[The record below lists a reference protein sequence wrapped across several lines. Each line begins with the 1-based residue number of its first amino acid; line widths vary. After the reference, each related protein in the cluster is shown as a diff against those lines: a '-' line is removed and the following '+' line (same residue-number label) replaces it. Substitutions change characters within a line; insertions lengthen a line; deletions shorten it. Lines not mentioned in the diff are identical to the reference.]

1 MKRRTERIGI
11 SKIVGEALLKSDN
24 IQSAYL
30 ALRQLLCAR
39 CGKVIN
45 EGDYFTRKLLPGVQI
60 PISPRCQ
67 ECVPFELKLFDEK
80 AESSTTKEKS
90 ELLKSLLES
99 DDKKTINSSAT
110 EDKEIEEK
118 FLSRLG
124 PALEKTRRTKFKK
137 D

>member
-1 MKRRTERIGI
+1 MKRKKERIGI
-11 SKIVGEALLKSDN
+11 SKIVGEALLKSDK

-67 ECVPFELKLFDEK
+67 ECVPFELRLFDEK
-80 AESSTTKEKS
+80 EESSTTVKS

-99 DDKKTINSSAT
+99 DDKKTDALPT
-110 EDKEIEEK
+110 KHDEEIEEK

-124 PALEKTRRTKFKK
+124 PALEKTRRTKFNK